1 MRYGMLSIMSLLAS
15 PRRTLSW
22 PSLVSGAAAPTLMA
36 LLLLASSGCVY
47 RMNIQQGNFLD
58 GDAIAQLQ
66 AGMTRAQVRYLL
78 GTPMVPGAFDNERW
92 DYLYYM
98 KTGRFETASER
109 RLTVFFDKDK
119 VASVDKAGAPGP
131 GEHSLTVA
139 QGSKNDNLWRRLIRK
154 PEDAPASV
162 ALPSDRF

>member
-1 MRYGMLSIMSLLAS
+1 MIRIMSLVPPSRLS
-15 PRRTLSW
+15 RTLRF
-22 PSLVSGAAAPTLMA
+22 LSGALLPA
-36 LLLLASSGCVY
+36 LALCATSGCVY

>member
-1 MRYGMLSIMSLLAS
+1 MSQVAVERLNRSLRSTLLA
-15 PRRTLSW
+15 
-22 PSLVSGAAAPTLMA
+22 LVCVAA
-36 LLLLASSGCVY
+36 SGCVY

-92 DYLYYM
+92 DYLYYL
-98 KTGRFETASER
+98 KTGRFETANER
-109 RLTVFFDKDK
+109 KLTVFFEKDK
-119 VASVDKAGAPGP
+119 VARIEKVNTPGP
-131 GEHSLTVA
+131 GEHSVTVA
-139 QGSKNDNLWRRLIRK
+139 QGGKNDNLWRRLIRR